1 MPRTVP
7 SRVRNSQSRS
17 RTERVDR
24 NALLFLAVPSVF
36 TPHFF
41 VKCVDRN
48 IRGELPVLDRKYCVA
63 QKGVWIEMIMLEVRT
78 QTATVSCPLW
88 GARIEM

>member
-1 MPRTVP
+1 MFAVAPRTG
-7 SRVRNSQSRS
+7 
-17 RTERVDR
+17 RVDR

-63 QKGVWIEMIMLEVRT
+63 QKGCVDRNDYAGGTDADGNGVAHLMGCVDRN
-78 QTATVSCPLW
+78 
-88 GARIEM
+88 